1 MRIDPSP
8 LTRRQLLRG
17 AAALGAAGALQPLL
31 PAWARS
37 AVHRPLMDR
46 SDTGIRELSGT
57 RFDLVID
64 YAPVV
69 IDGRRGDAIT
79 INGTVPGP
87 LLRWREGDEVTLR
100 VTNRLH
106 DHDTSIHWHGILLP
120 PDMDGVPG
128 ISFPGIAPGETFEY
142 RFPVMQAGTY
152 WYHSHSGLQEQIGHY
167 GPLVIDPAGP
177 DPVACD
183 REYVVVLGDW
193 TFEDPHRL
201 FARLKKHPESLN
213 FQQRTVGDFLRMARE
228 EGLAAAIRD
237 RWMWGAMRMAPTDL
251 SDVGGATYTYLINGH
266 GPEDNWTALFEPGQ
280 RIRLRF
286 VNAAA
291 MTLFNVRIPGLP
303 MTVVQADGLNVEPV
317 ETDEFQIG
325 VAETYDVVV
334 QPQTAQA
341 FTLMCES
348 IERAGYVRGTLAPR
362 PGMEAPVPPLRE
374 PFLLT
379 MKDMGMSHGS
389 MGHGSAG
396 DGDMDHN
403 EMDHSGAAH
412 GAPASGAGSAGE
424 ADHGAMHPSAGQP
437 AAPQREMD
445 HAQMDH
451 AQMDHG
457 GSPGGGTEPPPA
469 TIEHDHPRGPG
480 VAGVAAEPTNR
491 LAERP
496 GGLEDVDHRVLTYA
510 DLRALEPNPDTRLP
524 EREIELHLT
533 SNMERYIWGFDG
545 EKFSQQRDPIFLRK
559 GERVR
564 LTLVND
570 TMMPHPIHL
579 HGAFF
584 EVVLPE
590 SAHRVEAHRARKHT
604 IVVKPG
610 ERLSVDV
617 THEEVGDWAF
627 HCHLLYHM
635 HAGMM
640 HTVAVRDTDEVP
652 A

>member
-1 MRIDPSP
+1 LTTAPD
-8 LTRRQLLRG
+8 LTRRQLLR
-17 AAALGAAGALQPLL
+17 AAGALGATGALRPLL

-37 AVHRPLMDR
+37 GAHDASLRGATN
-46 SDTGIRELSGT
+46 TGIHELSGG
-57 RFDLVID
+57 RFDLEIGHTT
-64 YAPVV
+64 VV
-69 IDGRRGDAIT
+69 IDGRRGNAVT
-79 INGTVPGP
+79 IDGTVPGP
-87 LLRWREGDEVTLR
+87 LLRWREGEEVVLR

-106 DHDTSIHWHGILLP
+106 HHDTSIHWHGILLP
-120 PDMDGVPG
+120 PGMDGVPG

-142 RFPVMQAGTY
+142 RFPVKQAGTY

-167 GPLVIDPAGP
+167 GPLIVDPAGP
-177 DPVACD
+177 DPVVYD
-183 REYVVVLGDW
+183 REYVVVLADW

-201 FARLKKHPESLN
+201 FARLKKHPESLQ
-213 FQQRTVGDFLRMARE
+213 FQQRTVGDFLRRARQQ
-228 EGLAAAIRD
+228 GLSEALRD

-251 SDVGGATYTYLINGH
+251 ADVGGATYTYLINGH
-266 GPEDNWTALFEPGQ
+266 GPHDNWTALFEPGQ

-334 QPQTAQA
+334 QPETAQA

-348 IERAGYVRGTLAPR
+348 IERLGFARGTLAPR

-379 MKDMGMSHGS
+379 MKDMGMSHGA
-389 MGHGSAG
+389 MGHGSV
-396 DGDMDHN
+396 DHEAMGN
-403 EMDHSGAAH
+403 EA
-412 GAPASGAGSAGE
+412 
-424 ADHGAMHPSAGQP
+424 
-437 AAPQREMD
+437 MD
-445 HAQMDH
+445 HAAMDH
-451 AQMDHG
+451 AAMGHGASAHEPMDHG
-457 GSPGGGTEPPPA
+457 NAPPA
-469 TIEHDHPRGPG
+469 ARAGTAAVAHDHPRGPS
-480 VAGVAAEPTNR
+480 VAGMATEPSNR

-496 GGLEDVDHRVLTYA
+496 GGLENIDHRVLTYA
-510 DLRALEPNPDTRLP
+510 QLRALEPNPDTRLP

-533 SNMERYIWGFDG
+533 GNMERYIWGFDG
-545 EKFSQQRDPIFLRK
+545 QKFSEQKDPIFLRK

-564 LTLVND
+564 LTLLND
-570 TMMPHPIHL
+570 TMMPHPIHI

-584 EVVLPE
+584 EVVLPD
-590 SAHRVEAHRARKHT
+590 SAHSVDDRRARKHT

-610 ERLSVDV
+610 EKLSVDI
-617 THEEVGDWAF
+617 THEEPGDWAF

-640 HTVAVRDTDEVP
+640 HTVAVRERDEV
-652 A
+652 AS